1 MTGNP
6 ITSPPSSWKDSLQ
19 SGNIVAYRFPHQR
32 KGAQQPKV
40 RPALVIDVV
49 EKEGERFAVLAY
61 GTSNPRLRKDAYTVD
76 VEVPDELNQ
85 ASLHKPTRFH
95 ISRRVE
101 VSLEDRAFDLKSSA
115 MTPVLGRLT
124 GRSKCRLN
132 DVNALINSVSKPVR
146 RGVLGRQKTH
156 HVSKTMTTDHAR
168 TNHKIKLEHHHV

>member
-132 DVNALINSVSKPVR
+132 DVNALINSVSKAGR
-146 RGVLGRQKTH
+146 RGLFGRRQSQ
-156 HVSKTMTTDHAR
+156 HVSKSAPADYVHK
-168 TNHKIKLEHHHV
+168 NHKMKLEPHHV